1 MPELVGRKL
10 NVAMDLATD
19 AGLAGVT
26 VCRTPDGDSPL
37 WWSNWRVTAQDVPA
51 GARIDAGQEVC
62 LAAVKR

>member
-1 MPELVGRKL
+1 MPELVGQKL

-51 GARIDAGQEVC
+51 GARIGAGQEVC